1 MQRGQVS
8 ASCLV
13 QSSEVKPTDEEVKSC
28 IKDDKLLLACGKEI
42 PLLSSACVELLT
54 GVRSQM
60 PVVKGRVGEKCLD
73 VLRDTG
79 CSGIVVKRDLVSE
92 DRFTGDFNVM
102 LLIDNTARKV
112 PIAKIDIDTPY
123 LKGQVEAQCLPDA
136 VYDLIIAADDPD
148 PSCQDH
154 VQEACAVTTR
164 SQAKK
169 AGEHIPLKVPNAS
182 ESPAVDRES
191 LKQMQ
196 RDDESLKKYWEKN
209 DVVVRG
215 QAETSF
221 EVKGGVLYR
230 VYKHPYVNGG
240 KPLKQVMV
248 PVQLRSRIME
258 LAHGSIMGGHMRIK
272 KTTDK
277 IQRASYWPGIQGDV
291 THYCKSCDVCQKI
304 VNMGS
309 VPKVLLEKMP
319 LIDKPFKRVVI
330 DLV

>member
-13 QSSEVKPTDEEVKSC
+13 QPSEVKPTEEEVKFC
-28 IKDDKLLLACGKEI
+28 IKVGKLLLACGKKI
-42 PLLSSACVELLT
+42 PLPSSLCVEPST
-54 GVRSQM
+54 GVRSKI
-60 PVVKGRVGEKCLD
+60 PIVKGSVGEKCVD

-92 DRFTGDFNVM
+92 YQFTGDFNVP

-136 VYDLIIAADDPD
+136 VYDLIIGNVPGARAADDPD
-148 PSCQDH
+148 PSWQGL

-169 AGEHIPLKVPNAS
+169 AGERIPLKVPGTKENPIIDS
-182 ESPAVDRES
+182 EK
-191 LKQMQ
+191 LKHMQ
-196 RDDESLKKYWEKN
+196 RHEKSLQKYWEKD

-215 QAETSF
+215 HAENSF
-221 EVKGGVLYR
+221 GVKGGVLYR
-230 VYKHPYVNGG
+230 KHPYKHPYVNSG
-240 KPLKQVMV
+240 KPPKQVMV

-258 LAHGSIMGGHMRIK
+258 LAHGDS
-272 KTTDK
+272 
-277 IQRASYWPGIQGDV
+277 
-291 THYCKSCDVCQKI
+291 
-304 VNMGS
+304 
-309 VPKVLLEKMP
+309 PKRQSKMW
-319 LIDKPFKRVVI
+319 
-330 DLV
+330 